1 MTKSMFSGLKRAAI
15 GALAITALS
24 ASSALATTI
33 AYSGYPTSQPFWAGV
48 NAAVKAE
55 AEKNGV
61 TLLDLTTPEAD
72 AAAQKD
78 AIDTAINQGVD
89 GIIIGAVD
97 TRGLD
102 DTLAKAAAKNIPV
115 VAVDSGIDNAAVKSL
130 VQTDNLSAAGLAG
143 DYIVKHA
150 KKGTVLILGGTEG
163 HQTGNAR
170 RDGVMKAAEAAG
182 FKVIF
187 QICDWK
193 DDCAYEQ
200 TLTQTKSNPDIT
212 AIFSAWDPGA
222 LAAVSAA
229 KEAGKLA
236 DLVIV
241 GFDGNP
247 GNLESIKAGEQTGTV
262 KQDNARMG
270 VEGVQNILKLIKGE
284 AVPALSPIDGIMI
297 DKSNVDQFIAK

>member
-1 MTKSMFSGLKRAAI
+1 MHAGLLTNLRRAAI
-15 GALAITALS
+15 GAIALS
-24 ASSALATTI
+24 VLGATGAMAEKI

-48 NAAVKAE
+48 DAAVKAE
-55 AEKNGV
+55 AEKQGV
-61 TLLDLTTPEAD
+61 ELLDLTTPEAD

-89 GIIIGAVD
+89 GIIIGPID
-97 TRGLD
+97 NRGLD
-102 DTLAKAAAKNIPV
+102 DTLAKAAEKGIPV
-115 VAVDSGIDNAAVKSL
+115 VTVDTAIDNAAVKSL
-130 VQTDNLSAAGLAG
+130 VQTDNLAAAGLAG
-143 DYIVKHA
+143 KYIVQHA

-170 RDGVMKAAEAAG
+170 RDGVQQAAEAAG
-182 FKVIF
+182 FTVIF

-212 AIFSAWDPGA
+212 AVFSAWDPGA

-229 KEAGKLA
+229 KEAGTLGN
-236 DLVIV
+236 LVIV

-247 GNLESIKAGEQTGTV
+247 ANLDSIKAGEQTATV

-270 VEGVQNILKLIKGE
+270 TEGVQNLLKLIRGE
-284 AVPALSPIDGIMI
+284 EVPAFTPIDGILI
-297 DKSNVDQFIAK
+297 DEGNVDQFIGK